1 MEKPKGILYL
11 VPCTLG
17 DTDPLLVIPLPVIE
31 TIRGLNS
38 FIVEN
43 SKSARA
49 FLKMCAITTPQ
60 SDLIIKEID
69 KHDPHQDVKSL
80 MEQIIAGN
88 DTGLLSEAGLPA
100 IADPGSSIVKYAHQH
115 GIKVMPLSGP
125 SSVLLALIG
134 SGMNGQQFCF
144 NGYLPIDNTER
155 IKALQRLERETMQT
169 GKTQIFIET
178 PYRNNNLLKDIT
190 ANLNPALRLCIAANV
205 TLPDEMIR
213 TLTIREW
220 KKNLPEL
227 HKIPVVF
234 CLGE

>member
-1 MEKPKGILYL
+1 MENQKGILYL
-11 VPCTLG
+11 LPCTLG

-31 TIRGLNS
+31 TIRGLDS

-49 FLKMCAITTPQ
+49 FLKKCAIETPQ
-60 SDLIIKEID
+60 SELVIKEID
-69 KHDPHQDVKSL
+69 KHNPGQDVKSL
-80 MEQIIAGN
+80 MEELMAGN
-88 DTGLLSEAGLPA
+88 NTGLLSEAGLPA
-100 IADPGSSIVKYAHQH
+100 VADPGSSVVKYAHQQ
-115 GIKVMPLSGP
+115 GIKVVPLSGP
-125 SSVLLALIG
+125 SSILLALIG
-134 SGMNGQQFCF
+134 SGMNGQHFCF
-144 NGYLPIDNTER
+144 NGYLPVDSAER
-155 IKALQRLERETMQT
+155 IKTLQRLERETMQT

-178 PYRNNNLLKDIT
+178 PYRNNSLLKDIT
-190 ANLNPALRLCIAANV
+190 ANLNPALRLCIAASV

>member
-1 MEKPKGILYL
+1 MDKQKGILYL
-11 VPCTLG
+11 IPCTLG

-49 FLKMCAITTPQ
+49 FLKKCAIETPQ
-60 SDLIIKEID
+60 SELNLKEID
-69 KHDPHQDVKSL
+69 KHDPGQDVKSL
-80 MEQIIAGN
+80 MEQLIAGN
-88 DTGLLSEAGLPA
+88 NTGLLSEAGLPA
-100 IADPGSSIVKYAHQH
+100 IADPGSAIVKYAHQH
-115 GIKVMPLSGP
+115 GIKVVPLSGP

-144 NGYLPIDNTER
+144 NGYLPIDSSER
-155 IKALQRLERETMQT
+155 IKALQILERETMQS
-169 GKTQIFIET
+169 GKTQLFIET
-178 PYRNNNLLKDIT
+178 PYRNNQLLKDIT
-190 ANLNPALRLCIAANV
+190 ANLNPSLRLCIAANV

-220 KKNLPEL
+220 KKNPPAL